1 MRALY
6 EFFCGGGMVRAA
18 MREEWN
24 CLFANDI
31 SETKAAAYK
40 VNWGGE
46 HLKVRDIAHIK
57 PSDLPGRADLAWA
70 SFPCQDLSLAGNG
83 VGLNGERSGTFWTF
97 WKLMMALKKEG
108 RNPSLIALEN
118 VYGTLTSH
126 EGKDFESIAKA
137 IVTGGYRLGAMVI
150 DAARFL
156 PHSRPRL
163 FIVAVDASVA
173 LPGHLLANGPS
184 KVWHPSGIV
193 NAFERMP
200 QRLQSQWIWWNLPLP
215 ANKPKGLKDIIED
228 SPKDVQWHSKEETSR
243 LRGMMTPINRL
254 KVEGAIELAC
264 QTGERVVGTIYRR
277 MRQGLQRAEARF
289 DGVAGCLR
297 TPSGGSS
304 LQTVIVINKKNVR
317 SRLLSRREAARLM
330 GLDDD
335 YKLPERYS
343 EAYHLTGDG
352 VAVPVVN
359 HLAQHIFNPIIDEIK
374 AFELAGEA
382 A

>member
-6 EFFCGGGMVRAA
+6 EFFSGGGMVRAA
-18 MREEWN
+18 MRDEWN

-31 SETKAAAYK
+31 SEKKAAAYTA
-40 VNWGGE
+40 NWGGE
-46 HLKVRDIAHIK
+46 NLKIKNITDIK
-57 PSDLPGRADLAWA
+57 PIDLPGRADLAWA

-83 VGLNGERSGTFWTF
+83 VGLNGERSGTFWAF

-126 EGKDFESIAKA
+126 DGKDFESIVRA
-137 IVTGGYRLGAMVI
+137 IVAGGYRLGAMVI

-156 PHSRPRL
+156 PQSRPRL
-163 FIVAVDASVA
+163 FIVAVNSTVA
-173 LPGHLLANGPS
+173 VPEQLLANGPS
-184 KVWHPSGIV
+184 KTWHPSGLV
-193 NAFERMP
+193 HAFESMP
-200 QRLQSQWIWWNLPLP
+200 KRLQSRWIWWDLPLP
-215 ANKPKGLKDIIED
+215 ADNPKELKDLIED
-228 SPKDVQWHSKEETSR
+228 NPKDVQWHTKEETKR
-243 LRGMMTPINRL
+243 LCGMMTPINRL
-254 KVEGAIELAC
+254 KVDRAIEQAS
-264 QTGERVVGTIYRR
+264 QTGEQVVGTIYRR
-277 MRQGLQRAEARF
+277 MRQGLQRAEVRF
-289 DGVAGCLR
+289 DGVSGCLR

-304 LQTVIVINKKNVR
+304 LQTIIVINQKMVR

-359 HLAQHIFNPIIDEIK
+359 HLAQHIFNPIIDTIK
-374 AFELAGEA
+374 AIELAGEA